1 MIYIFYH
8 IGHIGD
14 TFHTQRIIQ
23 NIVHCNPDKEILF
36 YSPNNQF
43 IQNDISNNM
52 LEKNED
58 TKHIIDTIE
67 QIHKNPYTL
76 VVKIDNTVLIQT
88 GINKLINHG
97 YGVIEMNPISYQEE
111 IIKYLEDMNKNC
123 DFDFNYVPLSPLE
136 LLPKIPATN
145 IDSFSKWRK
154 VNTQPLLFYYNYLP
168 KSTQHTSCMSEEEHM
183 SVILHILS
191 INPEYTVLVPK
202 YDGSNPRIICCK
214 SKFNCIESITCENV
228 YKLTKIQQLCD
239 YSVHFDIGACMTYMN
254 RDFFTRRNTILH
266 FNVYGSGYTDTLMEV
281 LQKVKVDNNVHAIT
295 CKNSS
300 EMIEYFSKNS
310 LRSWKLL
317 QRTQGYGSSFNNLY
331 LLEDK
336 IKKEAKTSYGIT
348 KIKKEIIFYK
358 YVQKHDCLP
367 MPTFLEESGI
377 SYIMKYLPDYKPLF
391 HLFPHFSENIKADI
405 LQQIQIYLER
415 LHQTE
420 TRIISHEI
428 YKKAIY
434 AEMID
439 KLKKRYEEVK
449 DIINEYSFIKS
460 VNGVL
465 VRTFQENLN
474 LLQKAATKFIEN
486 RNEYI
491 FTPIHGDCQFNNI
504 LYNEQTDDIIFI
516 DPRGY
521 FGDHDLFGLP
531 EYDFAKVKF
540 ALSGYDAFDAKD
552 VTELTIRNN
561 NIMLEIPTLIPEPLA
576 KEKDDFISQLV
587 VSIWMGNAHC
597 FKENKF
603 KTVYSYFIGAY
614 YASLHL

>member
-1 MIYIFYH
+1 MQYIFYH

-23 NIVHCNPDKEILF
+23 NIIHCNPDKEILF

-43 IQNDISNNM
+43 IQNDISNNI
-52 LEKNED
+52 LIKNED
-58 TKHIIDTIE
+58 SKHIIDILE
-67 QIHKNPYTL
+67 KIHKTPYTL
-76 VVKIDNTVLIQT
+76 IVQMDNKILIQT

-97 YGVIEMNPISYQEE
+97 YGIKEMNPISYQEE
-111 IIKYLEDMNKNC
+111 IIKYIEDINKNC
-123 DFDFNYVPLSPLE
+123 MIHLNYIPLSPLE

-145 IDSFSKWRK
+145 VDSFFQWRK

-168 KSTQHTSCMSEEEHM
+168 KSSQHTSCMTEEEHI

-228 YKLTKIQQLCD
+228 YKLTKIQSLCD

-254 RDFFTRRNTILH
+254 SDFFTRINTILH
-266 FNVYGSGYTDTLMEV
+266 FNVYCSGYTDTLMEV
-281 LQKVKVDNNVHAIT
+281 LHKISLDDKIHAIT

-300 EMIEYFSKNS
+300 EMKEYFSKNPFPVW
-310 LRSWKLL
+310 RLL

-331 LLEDK
+331 LLDDK
-336 IKKEAKTSYGIT
+336 IKKEAKTSYGVG

-358 YVQKHDCLP
+358 YVQKHGCLP
-367 MPTFLEESGI
+367 MPTFLENSAI
-377 SYIMKYLPDYKPLF
+377 SYTMRYLPEYKPLF
-391 HLFPHFSENIKADI
+391 HVFPYFSENKKTDV
-405 LQQIQIYLER
+405 LQQIETYLQR
-415 LHQTE
+415 LHKTE
-420 TRIISHEI
+420 IRSLPLEI
-428 YKKAIY
+428 YNKAIY
-434 AEMID
+434 AEMVD
-439 KLKKRYEEVK
+439 KLVKRYDEIK
-449 DIINEYSFIKS
+449 DILNEYSFIKS
-460 VNGVL
+460 VNNVS
-465 VRTFQENLN
+465 VRTFQENLE
-474 LLQKAATKFIEN
+474 LLQKAATKFIESC
-486 RNEYI
+486 NEYI

-504 LYNEQTDDIIFI
+504 LYNEQAEDIIFI

-521 FGDHDLFGLP
+521 FGDHDFGPP

-552 VTELTIRNN
+552 VTELTIQNN
-561 NIMLEIPTLIPEPLA
+561 NIKLDIPTLIAKPLA
-576 KEKDDFISQLV
+576 KEKDNFISQLV

-603 KTVYSYFIGAY
+603 KTVYSYFIAAY
-614 YASLHL
+614 YASLYL